1 MEKTMN
7 EEMKRLL
14 AEKERQDR
22 ELARIKDQLRA
33 LGDVRIVVPQSYFE
47 EMEEVCTVRPSA
59 PASAGPRGT
68 ALRG

>member
-1 MEKTMN
+1 MN

-22 ELARIKDQLRA
+22 ELARIKEQLRA

-47 EMEEVCTVRPSA
+47 EMEEVCAVQPPM
-59 PASAGPRGT
+59 PATPRSLG
-68 ALRG
+68 LRG